1 MNVLNMAVI
10 TESQDFC
17 ENQACTRKRNW
28 EHSPLSHHT
37 RFSYNSV

>member
-17 ENQACTRKRNW
+17 ENQARARKRNW
-28 EHSPLSHHT
+28 EHSPRSYHT
-37 RFSYNSV
+37 RISYNSV